1 MYHHGDVEEAKSLI
15 GIIPYAVSV
24 VTCVMIFRSTQK
36 ASCMPENSTSIF
48 KSNLLN
54 LFMSIVTVATYMA
67 SAHLMWNGEKFWK
80 FDFMLGLLW
89 TIIVPLQFFL
99 VVVRFSKKKNEFS

>member
-15 GIIPYAVSV
+15 GIIPYAVSI
-24 VTCVMIFRSTQK
+24 VTCVMIFCTSQK
-36 ASCMPENSTSIF
+36 ASCTPENSTSI

-54 LFMSIVTVATYMA
+54 LFMSIVTVFTYMT

-80 FDFMLGLLW
+80 FDFMLGLFW
-89 TIIVPLQFFL
+89 TISVPLQFFL
-99 VVVRFSKKKNEFS
+99 VIVRFMKKQNN